1 MASTN
6 GPATELVQ
14 IPLGVPF
21 SEFISVF
28 GQHLEPVLLAQP
40 GLLSVMTGV
49 IVPTKEGEQPF
60 AVSLTQWDSVE
71 SHAAFTNS
79 PDAGPFFSR
88 VQPLTTGPPI
98 VEHYYLGAVDPSIQ
112 QSRYSLISKF
122 SGQNSPVQEATHEA
136 HVAAHGKTA
145 ALAGKQAGDGT
156 KSASVLFGDSPV
168 FEAAAGGVWNAD
180 ESATSFTVQWH
191 RVGTKKISPAL

>member
-1 MASTN
+1 MASSN

-21 SEFISVF
+21 SEFISEF

-49 IVPTKEGEQPF
+49 TIPTKDGEQAF

-79 PDAGPFFSR
+79 PDAGPFFAR
-88 VQPLTTGPPI
+88 VQPLTTGPPT

-112 QSRYSLISKF
+112 QSRYSLVLKF
-122 SGQNSPVQEATHEA
+122 AVQDDQVHRAAHQA
-136 HVAAHGKTA
+136 HVAAHGSVA
-145 ALAGKQAGDGT
+145 ALTGKHAQNESQ
-156 KSASVLFGDSPV
+156 SASVLFGDSPV
-168 FEAAAGGVWNAD
+168 FEAAGGVWNSD
-180 ESATSFTVQWH
+180 GSATSFTVQWH
-191 RVGTKKISPAL
+191 RVGTKKISSAL